1 MSRTYYSVFKL
12 IKYRTGC
19 LPELSRPISPPKA
32 ILSVRTHNY
41 SHKIIIVLKIV
52 SLTAQDCD
60 RFSSIVLMTTTSLIS
75 GLNPGTLSGE
85 S

>member
-1 MSRTYYSVFKL
+1 MSGTRTYYSVFKL

-19 LPELSRPISPPKA
+19 LPELSISPPKA

-52 SLTAQDCD
+52 SLTAKDCD
-60 RFSSIVLMTTTSLIS
+60 RFSSIVVMTTTSLIS